1 MLPQAVPDAQLG
13 AEDKSLKWDYA
24 NVNDLLADGR
34 MAEALSISL
43 GTLTVNQKERLLRHV
58 LGGATIGNEEPMILD
73 LLRARP
79 ADAVQLIRRVGWRW
93 LWEDLGGDNCRAF
106 VRETAP

>member
-1 MLPQAVPDAQLG
+1 
-13 AEDKSLKWDYA
+13 
-24 NVNDLLADGR
+24 
-34 MAEALSISL
+34 
-43 GTLTVNQKERLLRHV
+43 V

>member
-1 MLPQAVPDAQLG
+1 
-13 AEDKSLKWDYA
+13 
-24 NVNDLLADGR
+24 
-34 MAEALSISL
+34 
-43 GTLTVNQKERLLRHV
+43 V

-93 LWEDLGGDNCRAF
+93 FWEDLGGDNCRAF
-106 VRETAP
+106 VREFGPAGGQARPMRPSGRR